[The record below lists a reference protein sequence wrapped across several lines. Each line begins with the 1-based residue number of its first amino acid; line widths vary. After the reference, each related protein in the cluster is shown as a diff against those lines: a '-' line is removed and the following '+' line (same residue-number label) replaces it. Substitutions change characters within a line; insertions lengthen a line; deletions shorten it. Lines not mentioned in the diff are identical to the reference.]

1 VLLDIVGSKVRF
13 TVLASLA
20 KGSKLSIPVTPRSVA
35 RVYGVNLTETYR
47 FFRRLESSGL
57 AVRVR
62 GGYVLSERGLAL
74 VDFVVSTLPNPTQ
87 WSSPFME
94 WVRRSVPDTMYY
106 IAYPRL
112 QSWFGLTPYLIVFDR
127 RLAGAL
133 ELPKGI
139 KVVDESSGLGEGLV
153 LAVFTSLRG
162 RSFKYSWDYHLP
174 IASLEQGYA
183 DLISYTPFWANIIPD
198 VLLNMDVLDI
208 DEIFDRAT
216 GAGRRR
222 LATALA
228 YYMALTGR
236 VVTLKT
242 PLYSLVDEGLLSYV
256 IKMTPYLLDSR
267 ILEARNI

>member
-1 VLLDIVGSKVRF
+1 LVR
-13 TVLASLA
+13 
-20 KGSKLSIPVTPRSVA
+20 PH
-35 RVYGVNLTETYR
+35 
-47 FFRRLESSGL
+47 
-57 AVRVR
+57 
-62 GGYVLSERGLAL
+62 
-74 VDFVVSTLPNPTQ
+74 
-87 WSSPFME
+87 
-94 WVRRSVPDTMYY
+94 
-106 IAYPRL
+106 
-112 QSWFGLTPYLIVFDR
+112 PYLIVFDR